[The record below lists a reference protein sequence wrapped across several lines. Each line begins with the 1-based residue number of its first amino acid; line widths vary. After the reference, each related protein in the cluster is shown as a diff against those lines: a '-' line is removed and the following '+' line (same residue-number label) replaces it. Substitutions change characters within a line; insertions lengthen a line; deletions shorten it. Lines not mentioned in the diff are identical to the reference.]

1 MEKLIKELE
10 EIQKGFLAMAQGD
23 REKRPRQ
30 SYQEFMLAET
40 CRKAIRELDKRNP
53 KQMELEGGGS
63 TWWYVC
69 PECRRAIDEND
80 KFCRE
85 CGQAVKRE

>member
-1 MEKLIKELE
+1 MASEKN
-10 EIQKGFLAMAQGD
+10 AN
-23 REKRPRQ
+23 
-30 SYQEFMLAET
+30 
-40 CRKAIRELDKRNP
+40 CRALMKAIRELDKRNP
-53 KQMELEGGGS
+53 KPMELEGGGS
-63 TWWYVC
+63 AWWYVC